1 MVLMSGSVEA
11 LGAWLAATLVSKVLF
26 FLVLEIGALVA
37 FYEFVLAVLYVVGLW
52 ETYLYFSY
60 SEHVD

>member
-1 MVLMSGSVEA
+1 MSGSVEA
-11 LGAWLAATLVSKVLF
+11 LGAGLVATLVSKVLF